1 MNTRR
6 LIATAGSALLATSLL
21 ACSSDTTTST
31 PSGATT
37 ASETTASE
45 TTTSETT
52 GPGATTTSAP
62 PTTPAAPPTAAYDAP
77 ADNQVAQLLTV
88 THIPAGCSYAPN
100 TKSDRLSFATVTDRE
115 AFDSVESVTGYT
127 IRLESTITTAAEAIA
142 QEAARYELSTDVFTT
157 TGEATID
164 GETAQT
170 YAGASALPDGSGYIA
185 ERGAV
190 VTHNG
195 QTFLVAA
202 LAMGKTAQPTLSEDE
217 FKDFLKGIVWAA

>member
-6 LIATAGSALLATSLL
+6 LIAAAGSALLATSLL

-37 ASETTASE
+37 ASETTA
-45 TTTSETT
+45 SETT

-88 THIPAGCSYAPN
+88 THIPAGCSYASN

-195 QTFLVAA
+195 QTFVI
-202 LAMGKTAQPTLSEDE
+202 TAKAFDKSDRPTLSEDE
-217 FKDFLKGIVWAA
+217 FNAFLKGIVWTD

>member
-1 MNTRR
+1 M
-6 LIATAGSALLATSLL
+6 S
-21 ACSSDTTTST
+21 
-31 PSGATT
+31 
-37 ASETTASE
+37 
-45 TTTSETT
+45 
-52 GPGATTTSAP
+52 
-62 PTTPAAPPTAAYDAP
+62 
-77 ADNQVAQLLTV
+77 DNQVAQLLTV
-88 THIPAGCSYAPN
+88 THIPAGCSYASN
-100 TKSDRLSFATVTDRE
+100 TKTDRLSFATVTDRE

-127 IRLESTITTAAEAIA
+127 ILLESTITTAAEAIA

>member
-37 ASETTASE
+37 A
-45 TTTSETT
+45 SETT

-88 THIPAGCSYAPN
+88 THIPAGCSYASN
-100 TKSDRLSFATVTDRE
+100 TKSDRLSFATVTDRA
-115 AFDSVESVTGYT
+115 AFDSVESL
-127 IRLESTITTAAEAIA
+127 RDRKS
-142 QEAARYELSTDVFTT
+142 
-157 TGEATID
+157 
-164 GETAQT
+164 
-170 YAGASALPDGSGYIA
+170 
-185 ERGAV
+185 V
-190 VTHNG
+190 V
-195 QTFLVAA
+195 
-202 LAMGKTAQPTLSEDE
+202 
-217 FKDFLKGIVWAA
+217 

>member
-6 LIATAGSALLATSLL
+6 LIATASSALLLATSLL

-37 ASETTASE
+37 TSETTAPA
-45 TTTSETT
+45 TT

-88 THIPAGCSYAPN
+88 THIPAGCSYASN
-100 TKSDRLSFATVTDRE
+100 TKSDRLSFATVTDRA

>member
-37 ASETTASE
+37 TSETTA
-45 TTTSETT
+45 SETT

-88 THIPAGCSYAPN
+88 THIPAGCSYASN

-195 QTFLVAA
+195 QTFVI
-202 LAMGKTAQPTLSEDE
+202 TAKAFDKSDQPTLSEDE
-217 FKDFLKGIVWAA
+217 FNAFLKGIVWTD

>member
-31 PSGATT
+31 PSGA
-37 ASETTASE
+37 

-88 THIPAGCSYAPN
+88 THIPAGCSYASN
-100 TKSDRLSFATVTDRE
+100 TKTDRLSFATVTDRE

-195 QTFLVAA
+195 QTLLVAA

>member
-37 ASETTASE
+37 ASETTAPA
-45 TTTSETT
+45 TTGPATT

-88 THIPAGCSYAPN
+88 THIPAGCSYASN
-100 TKSDRLSFATVTDRE
+100 TKSDRLSFATVTDRA

-157 TGEATID
+157 TGKATID